1 MKKLIISIVVIVI
14 ILLGICLAISNNHN
28 KSSGL
33 QNVTVSQAFQVF
45 LYAPLYVAQ
54 REGYFTQQGLNV
66 NIVTAG
72 GDDQAFA
79 SLVGGSAQ
87 FAVGDPTFAAVAG
100 EKGQPGEV
108 VGALL
113 NGVPFWGIAQNKNI
127 PIITTP
133 SQLGSYKV
141 ATYPA
146 PNTAYALQEQM
157 FQNGGIKPNILQGAP
172 GTLIPTVQKGSAD
185 IALELEPDVSTAV
198 ASDGF
203 HIVYSLSQYY
213 PGFAITGITVLPSY
227 VQSEPNTV
235 QKFINA
241 IQEADVF
248 IRNNPARAA
257 TILAGQFDVTPAIA
271 ISALENIVNVNVI
284 PPNLMTSQN
293 GWNAAIQLRKNTGDI
308 TSNAPYAT
316 YINNSFAENAS
327 STYAQ

>member
-1 MKKLIISIVVIVI
+1 MNKSIISVAILVI
-14 ILLGICLAISNNHN
+14 IITGICLAVSNNHN
-28 KSSGL
+28 KSNGL

-45 LYAPLYVAQ
+45 LYAPLYIAQ
-54 REGYFTQQGLNV
+54 KEGYFTQQGLNV

-127 PIITTP
+127 PIITAS
-133 SQLGSYKV
+133 SQLGNYKV

-172 GTLIPTVQKGSAD
+172 GTLIPAVQKGSAD
-185 IALELEPDVSTAV
+185 IALELEPDVSTAIS
-198 ASDGF
+198 SDGF

-213 PGFAITGITVLPSY
+213 PDFAITGITVLPSY
-227 VQSEPNTV
+227 VQSNPNTI

-248 IRNNPARAA
+248 IRNNPAQAA
-257 TILAGQFDVTPAIA
+257 TILAGQFNVTPSIA
-271 ISALENIVNVNVI
+271 VSALKNIVSVNVI
-284 PPNLMTSQN
+284 PSNLVTSQE
-293 GWNAAIQLRKNTGDI
+293 GWDAAIQLRKDTGDI
-308 TSNAPYAT
+308 TGDAPYAT
-316 YINNSFAENAS
+316 YVNNSFAESAS